1 MAETNIDIQAFY
13 AALNQKRQNEKFS
26 WRGLAQQLGI
36 TPSTFTRMAQGRR
49 PDSDTFAVL
58 LAWLGL
64 PIERFLKG
72 RDVGPA
78 DPDPVVMISS
88 YLRSARN
95 VRPEDA
101 KALEDIIRAAYGALV
116 KDVKRNG

>member
-1 MAETNIDIQAFY
+1 MAETSIDMQAFY
-13 AALNQKRQNEKFS
+13 AALDQKRQNKGFS

-72 RDVGPA
+72 RDVTSA

-116 KDVKRNG
+116 KDVKSNG

>member
-1 MAETNIDIQAFY
+1 MAETSIDIPTFY
-13 AALNQKRQNEKFS
+13 AVIDQKRQNQELS
-26 WRGLAQQLGI
+26 WRGLARQLQI

-58 LAWLGL
+58 LAWLGM
-64 PIERFLKG
+64 PVEKFLKSP
-72 RDVGPA
+72 DCASP
-78 DPDPVVMISS
+78 DPDPVGMISS

-101 KALEDIIRAAYGALV
+101 KALEDIIRVAYGALV
-116 KDVKRNG
+116 KDRKTNG

>member
-1 MAETNIDIQAFY
+1 MAETSVDVPTFY
-13 AALNQKRQNEKFS
+13 AVIDQKRQNQELS
-26 WRGLAQQLGI
+26 WRGLARQLEI

-58 LAWLGL
+58 LAWLGM
-64 PIERFLKG
+64 PVQKFLKG
-72 RDVGPA
+72 RDVASP
-78 DPDPVVMISS
+78 DPDPVGMISS

-116 KDVKRNG
+116 KDRETNG

>member
-1 MAETNIDIQAFY
+1 MVETNIDIQAFY
-13 AALNQKRQNEKFS
+13 AALNQKRQNEEFS

-64 PIERFLKG
+64 PIEGFLKG
-72 RDVGPA
+72 PDVASA
-78 DPDPVVMISS
+78 DPDPVAMISS

-116 KDVKRNG
+116 KDVKSNG